1 MAKHTQIIRRQIA
14 NQDTKLFLKTILIF
28 VYFLRINLVLI
39 FTYFGHILHDVQ
51 KSDTNEYLTH

>member
-28 VYFLRINLVLI
+28 VYFLQINLVLI
-39 FTYFGHILHDVQ
+39 FTYFGHILHDGP